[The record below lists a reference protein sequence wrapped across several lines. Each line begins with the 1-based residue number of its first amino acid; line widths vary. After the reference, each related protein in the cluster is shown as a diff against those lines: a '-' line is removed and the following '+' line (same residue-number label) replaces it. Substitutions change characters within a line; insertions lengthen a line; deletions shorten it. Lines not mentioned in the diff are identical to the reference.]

1 MKYKYIDKRPTGIIT
16 QPRNQF
22 KSLNTFER
30 SHDYIYNKTGPVVQ
44 EKIFKE
50 VGPRTAKLALLL
62 IKFMKCGVLQFL
74 LFKYLE
80 ESPNSVHIP
89 NIHR

>member
-30 SHDYIYNKTGPVVQ
+30 SHDYIYYKTGPVVQ
-44 EKIFKE
+44 EEKIY
-50 VGPRTAKLALLL
+50 
-62 IKFMKCGVLQFL
+62 KFRKILLQFCY
-74 LFKYLE
+74 YL
-80 ESPNSVHIP
+80 PK
-89 NIHR
+89 